1 METKQIIIF
10 LIIIAVYLFKVIR
23 KANAKKIEN
32 QQNTEPE
39 RSYVDEEYEYPDR
52 EVKTY
57 RDITYESY
65 EDIDYSQM
73 LKKRQII
80 AESLETSSLEGES
93 YEKNPLQKNS
103 KNTPKNPIQE
113 IDNEVDEG
121 IEIGTDPDDIKRGFI
136 YGEILK
142 RKYN

>member
-39 RSYVDEEYEYPDR
+39 RSNVDEEYEYTDR
-52 EVKTY
+52 ETKTY

-73 LKKRQII
+73 LKNKKII
-80 AESLETSSLEGES
+80 AESLETNSLEGES
-93 YEKNPLQKNS
+93 YEKITPQKIDSRSS
-103 KNTPKNPIQE
+103 KKTMQH
-113 IDNEVDEG
+113 IDNEIDEG
-121 IEIGTDPDDIKRGFI
+121 IEISTEIDEIKRGFI
-136 YGEILK
+136 YSEILK

>member
-39 RSYVDEEYEYPDR
+39 RSNVDEEYEYTDR
-52 EVKTY
+52 ETKTY

-73 LKKRQII
+73 LKNKKII
-80 AESLETSSLEGES
+80 AESLETNSLEGKS
-93 YEKNPLQKNS
+93 YEKIPPPKIDSRSS
-103 KNTPKNPIQE
+103 KKTMQH
-113 IDNEVDEG
+113 IDNEIDEG
-121 IEIGTDPDDIKRGFI
+121 IEISTEIDEIKRGFI
-136 YGEILK
+136 YSEILK

>member
-23 KANAKKIEN
+23 KANAKKIES
-32 QQNTEPE
+32 QRNTNKEM
-39 RSYVDEEYEYPDR
+39 SVDQEEYEYTNK
-52 EVKTY
+52 ETKTY
-57 RDITYESY
+57 RDMSTESY
-65 EDIDYSQM
+65 EEIDYSQM

-93 YEKNPLQKNS
+93 YEKNVP
-103 KNTPKNPIQE
+103 PKNDVFSSKKTMKYV
-113 IDNEVDEG
+113 DNEVDEG
-121 IEIGTDPDDIKRGFI
+121 IEIGTDLDDIKRGFL
-136 YGEILK
+136 YSEILK

>member
-39 RSYVDEEYEYPDR
+39 RSNVDEEYEYTDR
-52 EVKTY
+52 ETKTY

-73 LKKRQII
+73 LKNRKII
-80 AESLETSSLEGES
+80 AESLETNSLEGES
-93 YEKNPLQKNS
+93 YEKITPPKIDS
-103 KNTPKNPIQE
+103 KSSKKTMQH
-113 IDNEVDEG
+113 IDNEIDEG
-121 IEIGTDPDDIKRGFI
+121 IEISTEIDEIKRGFI
-136 YGEILK
+136 YSEILK

>member
-32 QQNTEPE
+32 QQNTEPQ
-39 RSYVDEEYEYPDR
+39 RSNVDEEYEYTDR
-52 EVKTY
+52 ETKTY

-73 LKKRQII
+73 LKNKKII
-80 AESLETSSLEGES
+80 AESLETNSLEGES
-93 YEKNPLQKNS
+93 YEKIPPQKIDSRSS
-103 KNTPKNPIQE
+103 KKTIQH
-113 IDNEVDEG
+113 IDNEIDEG
-121 IEIGTDPDDIKRGFI
+121 IEISTEIDEIKRGFI
-136 YGEILK
+136 YSEILK

>member
-32 QQNTEPE
+32 QQNTEPQ
-39 RSYVDEEYEYPDR
+39 RSNVDEEYEYTDR
-52 EVKTY
+52 ETKTY

-73 LKKRQII
+73 LKNKKII
-80 AESLETSSLEGES
+80 AESLETNSLEGES
-93 YEKNPLQKNS
+93 YEKNTIPKIDSRSS
-103 KNTPKNPIQE
+103 KKTMQH
-113 IDNEVDEG
+113 IDNEIDEG
-121 IEIGTDPDDIKRGFI
+121 IEISTEINEIKRGFI
-136 YGEILK
+136 YSEILK

>member
-23 KANAKKIEN
+23 KANAKKLEN
-32 QQNTEPE
+32 QQNTNTD
-39 RSYVDEEYEYPDR
+39 RSIVDEEYEYTNQ
-52 EVKTY
+52 EAQTY
-57 RDITYESY
+57 RDISYESY
-65 EDIDYSQM
+65 EEVDYSKM
-73 LKKRQII
+73 LKNRPII

-93 YEKNPLQKNS
+93 YEKNPLQKNR
-103 KNTPKNPIQE
+103 KNIPNIPIQN
-113 IDNEVDEG
+113 IDNEIDEG
-121 IEIGTDPDDIKRGFI
+121 IEIGTDIDDIKRGFL

>member
-39 RSYVDEEYEYPDR
+39 RSNVDEEYEYTDR
-52 EVKTY
+52 ETKTY

-65 EDIDYSQM
+65 EDVDYSQM
-73 LKKRQII
+73 LKNKKII
-80 AESLETSSLEGES
+80 AESLETNSLEGES
-93 YEKNPLQKNS
+93 YEKIPPPKIDSRSS
-103 KNTPKNPIQE
+103 KKTMQH
-113 IDNEVDEG
+113 IDNEIDEG
-121 IEIGTDPDDIKRGFI
+121 IEISTEIDEIKRGFI
-136 YGEILK
+136 YSEILK